1 MGEGPASAAKL
12 WKMRRDNITFRVYS
26 TELIEENKWRA
37 VRYGL
42 DGKMIDLGK
51 QREVPVRELLHE
63 LIDWFLRDVID
74 DLGIRQEVQYAYKIL
89 EGGSSADRQIEEFAR
104 KWEEDGLSHWAT
116 VELESGELIGRI
128 GLMRHHD
135 WPLEPSPVEV
145 GWVLHQEYWGR
156 GLATEGG
163 RASMELWRELLRDD
177 TRLLSITAPENDR
190 SQAVM
195 RRLGLTYRGT
205 AQWHDRDVVWYAEDR

>member
-1 MGEGPASAAKL
+1 
-12 WKMRRDNITFRVYS
+12 MRAHSVDETRT
-26 TELIEENKWRA
+26 
-37 VRYGL
+37 
-42 DGKMIDLGK
+42 
-51 QREVPVRELLHE
+51 
-63 LIDWFLRDVID
+63 
-74 DLGIRQEVQYAYKIL
+74 
-89 EGGSSADRQIEEFAR
+89 QIEKFAR

-163 RASMELWRELLRDD
+163 RASMELWRELLHDD
-177 TRLLSITAPENDR
+177 ARLLSITSPENDR

-195 RRLGLTYRGT
+195 VRLGLTYRGT